1 VAERLSLKDYQRELV
16 NRLKEAGSGRMASK
30 LGMQIGAET
39 WLVDLGDAGEVI
51 PVPQVTPVPLTK
63 PWFKGVANV
72 RGNLFSVVDFPAF
85 LGVGAV
91 AVSEHSRLLLIG
103 DRFRTAAALLIDRS
117 LGLRNPDQLKPRV
130 GGKEAGKD
138 ANGDTPAW
146 LRGEFEDA
154 EGKSWKEL
162 DLPQLVRH
170 PDFLTVSA

>member
-85 LGVGAV
+85 LGVGVV

-103 DRFRTAAALLIDRS
+103 ERFRTAAALLIDRS
-117 LGLRNPDQLKPRV
+117 LGLRNPDQLRPRQA
-130 GGKEAGKD
+130 GAEA
-138 ANGDTPAW
+138 PPW
-146 LRGEFEDA
+146 LRGEFDDA
-154 EGKSWKEL
+154 EGRGWKEL
-162 DLPQLVRH
+162 DMPQLVRH
-170 PDFLTVSA
+170 AEFLAVSA